1 MMKLKDFFEVLD
13 TIKEGLAEASAE
25 YNVDNLVLFY
35 DDGEHKIPIDD
46 IECGYGEIGGE
57 DVLAIKLKH
66 DHTFLQLLKKILSA
80 GTPSSEDIV
89 PSDSV
94 VPNGFEDLFNN
105 EEGDDPKES
114 NLFGHYD
121 ASLSITDD
129 DGNGHEIP
137 VQDFKINLN
146 DEEENN
152 EEGG

>member
-13 TIKEGLAEASAE
+13 TIKEGLAEASEE

-46 IECGYGEIGGE
+46 IECGYGEIGGQ

-80 GTPSSEDIV
+80 GTPSSKDIV
-89 PSDSV
+89 PSDTV

-105 EEGDDPKES
+105 EEDDEPS
-114 NLFGHYD
+114 VLFGHYD
-121 ASLSITDD
+121 ASLSVTDD
-129 DGNGHEIP
+129 DGNRHEIP